1 MKEKF
6 YIVGAGT
13 YGEAMCELAN
23 ILGYN
28 VEGFYDDDHEKHGKL
43 LMGVKIIDS
52 FNNLK
57 KEDFLDKNFIVAVG
71 NNKIRQN
78 MCCKINKHGG
88 HTPSLIHP
96 TAVISPSAQIGN
108 GVYIQA
114 MAYVWTNV
122 KIDDYCIISPNVVI
136 AHHSIIGEACL
147 VSTGTVVGASI
158 KIKEKSFLGIGTI
171 IVTGIS
177 EIGENSLIG
186 AGAVVLKNV
195 APNSVMVGNPARL
208 LRKNE

>member
-1 MKEKF
+1 MKEKI

-28 VEGFYDDDHEKHGKL
+28 VEGFYDDDYEKHGKL

-57 KEDFLDKNFIVAVG
+57 NEDFLDKNFIVAVG

-78 MCCKINKHGG
+78 MCCKINKNGG

-96 TAVISPSAQIGN
+96 TAVISPSAEIGN

-114 MAYVWTNV
+114 MAYIWTNV
-122 KIDDYCIISPNVVI
+122 KINDYCIISPNVVI
-136 AHHSIIGEACL
+136 AHHSNIGEACL
-147 VSTGTVVGASI
+147 ISTGTVVGASI

-195 APNSVMVGNPARL
+195 APNSVMVGNPARY
-208 LRKNE
+208 LRENK